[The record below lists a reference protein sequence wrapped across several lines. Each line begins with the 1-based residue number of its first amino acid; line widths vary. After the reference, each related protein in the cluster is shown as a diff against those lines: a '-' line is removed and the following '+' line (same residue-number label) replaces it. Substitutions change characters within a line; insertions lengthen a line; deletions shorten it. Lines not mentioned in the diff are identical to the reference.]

1 MLKRKRRLSIIIV
14 AVAALVTIG
23 GGLLWLSFSSS
34 SPATIKGR
42 WYTAVQVSHGEE
54 LYTAHCLTCHGVR
67 GRATPNW
74 RERLPNGD
82 YPPPPLNGTAHTWHH
97 PLAQLRR
104 TLADGGAPFGGTMP
118 PFRNT
123 LNREDRDAVLAYI
136 QSLWPERVYR
146 LWEQRVN
153 K

>member
-1 MLKRKRRLSIIIV
+1 MLKRKRRLSIIIA

-23 GGLLWLSFSSS
+23 GGLLWSSFSSS

-42 WYTAVQVSHGEE
+42 WYTAAQVSRGEE

-136 QSLWPERVYR
+136 QSLWPRRVYR